1 VTDAS
6 ATGGEGF
13 LRRHVFAWSLAAAVP
28 LLLAACAGETGGMSA
43 QGDSKHRA
51 MAMEWSGSGAYL
63 AGRFAQTHNDS
74 AAASLYL
81 LQALKADPENG
92 ELLQRAMMSLASNNH
107 LAESAVL
114 GRRLLTYDADAAL
127 AAMLVAEQDAHAGH
141 WSDAEDRVAK
151 LPRRGI
157 NSAIVP
163 LIIAWSRMG
172 DGHVD
177 AALEALKPLSQ
188 NSSFVSVYDFHAALI
203 NDLAD
208 RNKAADERYRA
219 ILSTPTGASLRT
231 LQAALSFYRR
241 TNQPEKVK
249 ELMEVARKDHPEAF
263 EILGNASNERLVNSA
278 TAGLAE
284 AYFSASVT
292 LRQPQ
297 TAELSLIFGRMAL
310 DLYPNLPACQV
321 LVADILQ
328 SMGRL
333 KEANAIYAAID
344 PATPIHWATQLRLA
358 SNLDALGDLDGAVAA
373 LEAMTAQHPD
383 RPDALITIGDLQR
396 SHQHWAESAE
406 AYSRA
411 IALMSPLKPG
421 DWSLIYSRGIAYERS
436 NQWPL
441 AEADFLK
448 ALELQPDEPHV
459 LNYLGYSWIDKGM
472 NLDRAQKMIN
482 KAVEQLPEDGD
493 IIDSQGWAYY
503 RLGNYR
509 SAVETLQR
517 AVELHPEESTI
528 NEHLG
533 DALWMVGR
541 KEEARYQW
549 QRALSFNPEPDQKIA
564 LEKKLKT
571 GLKAPTPVK

>member
-1 VTDAS
+1 MTDAS

-28 LLLAACAGETGGMSA
+28 LLLAACAGDTADGSA
-43 QGDSKHRA
+43 QSNSKHRA

-63 AGRFAQTHNDS
+63 AGRFAQSHNDS
-74 AAASLYL
+74 SAASLYL

-127 AAMLVAEQDAHAGH
+127 AAMLVAEQDAHAGN

-188 NSSFVSVYDFHAALI
+188 NSSFLSVYDFHAALI
-203 NDLAD
+203 NDLAG

-241 TNQPEKVK
+241 INQPEKVK
-249 ELMEVARKDHPEAF
+249 ELMEVVRKDHPEAF
-263 EILGNASNERLVNSA
+263 ETLSASQGERLVNSA
-278 TAGLAE
+278 AAGLAE

-328 SMGRL
+328 SLGRL

-383 RPDALITIGDLQR
+383 RADAVITIGDLQR
-396 SHQHWAESAE
+396 SHQHWAEAAE
-406 AYSRA
+406 AYSRGIA
-411 IALMSPLKPG
+411 ILSPLKRG
-421 DWSLIYSRGIAYERS
+421 DWSLVYSRGISYERS

-517 AVELHPEESTI
+517 AVELHPEEATI

-564 LEKKLKT
+564 LEKKLKS